1 MTRSNIRTLHAAVLA
16 AVVVAGAGLGA
27 CGSDD
32 EKPLS
37 VEEFRQQ
44 GNAICSASDVEL
56 QKEGQKLLGDGK
68 SMPTPDA
75 LAEFFKDKALP
86 ITRRKLDEL
95 EKLKP
100 PAKEEETFVE
110 MISTGRE
117 AAEELEE
124 GLKEDPAGFMGG
136 SAPDPFADFDK
147 MAAELELDDCVGAES
162 K

>member
-1 MTRSNIRTLHAAVLA
+1 MRTVLTAVLI
-16 AVVVAGAGLGA
+16 AGAGLVA

-37 VEEFRQQ
+37 AEEFRQQ

-56 QKEGQKLLGDGK
+56 QREGQKLLGDGK
-68 SMPTPDA
+68 SMPTPDK
-75 LAEFFKDKALP
+75 LADFFKDEALP
-86 ITRRKLDEL
+86 ITRRKLDDL
-95 EKLKP
+95 AKLNP
-100 PAKEEETFVE
+100 PAKDKETFVE
-110 MISTGRE
+110 MIATGRE

-124 GLKEDPAGFMGG
+124 GLKENPAGFMGA

-147 MAAELELDDCVGAES
+147 MAAELDLDDCVGAES